1 MAPSKITCH
10 RKTYELHRCMLKSF
24 RLYLLSIDRSVNL
37 CSSCWVKINLHQYC
51 RRRTLYKTLAIELI
65 CEQNS
70 GIKEEK
76 KREKKKDDFSRR
88 TLSLCMAQIDRWNHQ
103 LMHSVWKINKVFV
116 DPITICSYLYI
127 FLFPRCMEGRE
138 DAAFKSYTCTG
149 WF

>member
-1 MAPSKITCH
+1 MNCIDACWSLSDYIF
-10 RKTYELHRCMLKSF
+10 F
-24 RLYLLSIDRSVNL
+24 RLIDQLISVAL
-37 CSSCWVKINLHQYC
+37 VELKLTFISTG

-65 CEQNS
+65 CKQNS